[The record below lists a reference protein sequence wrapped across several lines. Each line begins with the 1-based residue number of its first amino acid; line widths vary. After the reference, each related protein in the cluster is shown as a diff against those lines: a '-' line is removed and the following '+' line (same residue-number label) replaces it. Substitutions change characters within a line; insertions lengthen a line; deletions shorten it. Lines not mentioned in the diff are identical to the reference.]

1 MSNVIKGVIKN
12 ILRKKRLGLDKFTA
26 EFFQTFKE
34 ELSPSLLKLLLRIER
49 KETLPKSFY

>member
-12 ILRKKRLGLDKFTA
+12 ILRKKRLGLDKFTS